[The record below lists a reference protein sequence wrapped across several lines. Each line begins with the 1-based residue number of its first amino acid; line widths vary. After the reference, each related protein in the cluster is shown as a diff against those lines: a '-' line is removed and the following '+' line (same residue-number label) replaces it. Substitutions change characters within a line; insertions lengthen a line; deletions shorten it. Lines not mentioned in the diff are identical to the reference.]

1 MIQWIG
7 GIVFTWLVLFGV
19 TSANLGDA
27 INESLVNDPGLSAV
41 CGSSDKSWEK
51 DKNWVFRCQ
60 DWSQAV
66 NAVHLKNVYS
76 AAHERI

>member
-19 TSANLGDA
+19 ASANLGDA
-27 INESLVNDPGLSAV
+27 ISESLVNDPGLSAV

-51 DKNWVFRCQ
+51 DQAWVFRCR
-60 DWSQAV
+60 DWSEAV
-66 NAVHLKNVYS
+66 NAAHLKSVYT
-76 AAHERI
+76 AAHVRI